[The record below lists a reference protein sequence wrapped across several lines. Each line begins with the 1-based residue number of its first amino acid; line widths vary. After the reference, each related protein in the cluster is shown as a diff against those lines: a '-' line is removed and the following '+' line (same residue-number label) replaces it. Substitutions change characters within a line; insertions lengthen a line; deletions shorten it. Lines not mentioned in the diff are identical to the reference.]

1 MNKKNEQV
9 LVESEFAPLK
19 RVVLAQSQYGAPT
32 EENLEKYK
40 DYLPDSPEGDI
51 YIEKLYGKDVAEVYP
66 ELQKRWEA
74 EKENLE
80 KVLKKYGV
88 EVLRP
93 RLLTEKEKKDR
104 KEVGYSNFFARDP
117 FFVIGQFIVEGTMK
131 YEHRIKEVMTVRHIL
146 EQEAEKNECLYL
158 AAPQADRLGEFFDM
172 KGPFLEGGDVLVLNK
187 EIFVGTSGLASNRDG
202 IIWLRNF
209 LSNFDYTVTEVPLH
223 PEILHLDCALSLLRD
238 GLMIICEEAF
248 PEGIPESLKEWD
260 KVSVSLE
267 DAQKLIT
274 NGLPLNEKVYVT
286 DPEFQSSIGEQLTK
300 RGIKV
305 EYVDYSISRQFG
317 GSFRCTTQPL
327 LRINEKNM

>member
-19 RVVLAQSQYGAPT
+19 RVVLAQSQYGVPIK
-32 EENLEKYK
+32 ENVEKEK
-40 DYLPDSPEGDI
+40 IELPGPPSKYID
-51 YIEKLYGKDVAEVYP
+51 IEKLYGKDVAEVYP

-74 EKENLE
+74 EKENLG

-104 KEVGYSNFFARDP
+104 KEVGYTNFFARDP
-117 FFVIGQFIVEGTMK
+117 FFTIGPFIIEGTMK
-131 YEHRIKEVMTVRHIL
+131 FEHRKEEVMTVRHIL

-158 AAPQADRLGEFFDM
+158 ATPQADRSGEFHER

-187 EIFVGTSGLASNRDG
+187 EIFVGTSGLASNHNG
-202 IIWLRNF
+202 IVWLRNF

-223 PEILHLDCALSLLRD
+223 PEILHLDCALSLVRD
-238 GLMIICEEAF
+238 GLMITCKEAF
-248 PEGIPESLKEWD
+248 LEGIPESLKEWD
-260 KVSVSLE
+260 KITVPLE

-286 DPEFQSSIGEQLTK
+286 DPEFQSSVGEQLWVDVGHISHSCSHYLFYYGK
-300 RGIKV
+300 RRSRKV
-305 EYVDYSISRQFG
+305 RASNNKDG
-317 GSFRCTTQPL
+317 
-327 LRINEKNM
+327 

>member
-286 DPEFQSSIGEQLTK
+286 DPEFRSSIGEQLTK

>member
-1 MNKKNEQV
+1 M
-9 LVESEFAPLK
+9 
-19 RVVLAQSQYGAPT
+19 
-32 EENLEKYK
+32 
-40 DYLPDSPEGDI
+40 
-51 YIEKLYGKDVAEVYP
+51 
-66 ELQKRWEA
+66 QKRWEA

-286 DPEFQSSIGEQLTK
+286 DPEFRSSIGEQLTK